1 MSKKKRNKKGYYFT
15 KETEK
20 AIIEYNNT
28 NNQAKKNKIYREE
41 LEWPLSK
48 LVENIFNTFKF
59 EYFLD
64 DPQDVQAEVLAH
76 LIEKLYMYDEGKGK
90 AFSYFSIIAKNYLIL
105 NNNKNYKMMKMYQ
118 NIDDTDEVFQLED
131 PKENERIHNHI
142 EEFVELMYHFWD
154 YKIPRLFN
162 KKRDKKIAYAIM
174 ELLYN
179 HIDSIDV
186 FRKKTIYLYIREMTG
201 YGGQYI
207 TPVLNK
213 MRPIQRKI
221 YDDFLETGKIK
232 EIRYI

>member
-1 MSKKKRNKKGYYFT
+1 MSKKSNYYFT
-15 KETEK
+15 KETED
-20 AIIEYNNT
+20 AIIKYNNS
-28 NNQAKKNKIYREE
+28 NNQEEKNRIYKEK
-41 LEWPLSK
+41 LEYPLNK
-48 LVENIFNTFKF
+48 LVENVFNTFKF

-64 DPQDVQAEVLAH
+64 EPEDVMAEVLAH
-76 LIEKLYMYDEGKGK
+76 LIEKLHMYNEDNGK
-90 AFSYFSIIAKNYLIL
+90 AFSYFSIVAKNYLIL

-118 NIDDTDEVFQLED
+118 NIDDSDEVFELED
-131 PKENERIHNHI
+131 PKENMRLNSHFD
-142 EEFVELMYHFWD
+142 EFVELMYHFWD
-154 YKIPRLFN
+154 FKIPRLFN
-162 KKRDKKIAYAIM
+162 KDRDRVIAYAVM

-213 MRPIQRKI
+213 MKPIQRKI

-232 EIRYI
+232 DIRYI